1 MGQMRYVMVNFDG
14 HFDKI
19 WNHISGFA
27 SEGVSRRRLMVM
39 GSPAL
44 NIGIT
49 DPWAEYPDR
58 IQNRRQAL
66 TSYGVL
72 CLSIIARSLC

>member
-27 SEGVSRRRLMVM
+27 EGFPERRLMVM

-49 DPWAEYPDR
+49 DPWAEYL
-58 IQNRRQAL
+58 N
-66 TSYGVL
+66 
-72 CLSIIARSLC
+72 